1 VDDFYSK
8 VIVGGVKKLGLAL
21 GWFDAHVVDGVVN
34 GAAAL
39 VRRLSNISIGF
50 DRDIVDGAVNG
61 IGSVSRLISR
71 GLRGLQTGFVYNY
84 ALSIVVGIVIII
96 SLVVTIL

>member
-1 VDDFYSK
+1 VM
-8 VIVGGVKKLGLAL
+8 KLGLVL
-21 GWFDAHVVDGVVN
+21 GWIDAHIVDGIVN

-39 VRRLSNISIGF
+39 VRRLSSAAIGF
-50 DRDIVDGAVNG
+50 DGNVVDGAVNG
-61 IGSVSRLISR
+61 IGSLSRLVAN

-84 ALSIVVGIVIII
+84 ALAIVIGIVVII